1 MVDFPFFHVY
11 TIYIHERGDKMVTA
25 IAKWGNGHAIRLSK
39 AVMAQAG
46 ISPDDKLSINVEHEC
61 ITLQKIPASK
71 ADQFMVLFGDY
82 QGEWKCNEIDTG
94 YAVGKEVLE

>member
-1 MVDFPFFHVY
+1 
-11 TIYIHERGDKMVTA
+11 MVTA

-39 AVMAQAG
+39 AIMAQAG

-71 ADQFMVLFGDY
+71 ADQ
-82 QGEWKCNEIDTG
+82 
-94 YAVGKEVLE
+94 